1 MINSEL
7 KHTDFSRYTF
17 EEFLQNDFF
26 ISSVKYPTEEIQE
39 FWDRF
44 EKSTPSNIDDYFAA
58 REYIETISTSEGDLL
73 SDQELGELWAD
84 IQTTNIKNDKIKHKN
99 FFLIGLTAAA
109 SVAILVGSFFLLKNY
124 QAVLAPDIATFA
136 VQTKTELPA
145 TEETLLILAEDKVV
159 SLKEKETTITY
170 DSVAIKANEEN
181 ISKKELAVYNQL
193 VIPRGKRSVLTFSDG
208 SKVWVNAGTRVIYPT
223 EFEKD
228 KREIYVDGE
237 IYIEVAR
244 DEERPF
250 YVRTK
255 DMNVRVLGTKFNVTA
270 YESEPIRSVVLA
282 QGCVQVETTQ
292 TPKAILAPNQ
302 MFSSV
307 EGKYFT
313 GRCGTNDFMGKW
325 SLLFQ

>member
-1 MINSEL
+1 M
-7 KHTDFSRYTF
+7 
-17 EEFLQNDFF
+17 
-26 ISSVKYPTEEIQE
+26 
-39 FWDRF
+39 
-44 EKSTPSNIDDYFAA
+44 
-58 REYIETISTSEGDLL
+58 
-73 SDQELGELWAD
+73 
-84 IQTTNIKNDKIKHKN
+84 
-99 FFLIGLTAAA
+99 
-109 SVAILVGSFFLLKNY
+109 
-124 QAVLAPDIATFA
+124 APDIATFA

-255 DMNVRVLGTKFNVTA
+255 DH
-270 YESEPIRSVVLA
+270 YCPI
-282 QGCVQVETTQ
+282 
-292 TPKAILAPNQ
+292 KI
-302 MFSSV
+302 
-307 EGKYFT
+307 
-313 GRCGTNDFMGKW
+313 
-325 SLLFQ
+325 

>member
-1 MINSEL
+1 MKMINSEL

-73 SDQELGELWAD
+73 SNQELGDLWAD

-124 QAVLAPDIATFA
+124 QAILAPDIATFA

-193 VIPRGKRSVLTFSDG
+193 VIPRGKRSVLTFLM
-208 SKVWVNAGTRVIYPT
+208 A
-223 EFEKD
+223 
-228 KREIYVDGE
+228 
-237 IYIEVAR
+237 
-244 DEERPF
+244 
-250 YVRTK
+250 
-255 DMNVRVLGTKFNVTA
+255 L
-270 YESEPIRSVVLA
+270 
-282 QGCVQVETTQ
+282 
-292 TPKAILAPNQ
+292 
-302 MFSSV
+302 
-307 EGKYFT
+307 KY
-313 GRCGTNDFMGKW
+313 G
-325 SLLFQ
+325 

>member
-1 MINSEL
+1 MATYQAVS
-7 KHTDFSRYTF
+7 YTH
-17 EEFLQNDFF
+17 LDVYKRQ
-26 ISSVKYPTEEIQE
+26 
-39 FWDRF
+39 
-44 EKSTPSNIDDYFAA
+44 DDYFAA

-208 SKVWVNAGTRVIYPT
+208 SKAVSYTHLIRHVGWQRCL
-223 EFEKD
+223 
-228 KREIYVDGE
+228 
-237 IYIEVAR
+237 
-244 DEERPF
+244 
-250 YVRTK
+250 VR
-255 DMNVRVLGTKFNVTA
+255 
-270 YESEPIRSVVLA
+270 S
-282 QGCVQVETTQ
+282 TTIHW
-292 TPKAILAPNQ
+292 KI
-302 MFSSV
+302 
-307 EGKYFT
+307 
-313 GRCGTNDFMGKW
+313 
-325 SLLFQ
+325 

>member
-136 VQTKTELPA
+136 VQTDLPA
-145 TEETLLILAEDKVV
+145 RR
-159 SLKEKETTITY
+159 
-170 DSVAIKANEEN
+170 NPFGR
-181 ISKKELAVYNQL
+181 
-193 VIPRGKRSVLTFSDG
+193 PRR
-208 SKVWVNAGTRVIYPT
+208 
-223 EFEKD
+223 
-228 KREIYVDGE
+228 
-237 IYIEVAR
+237 
-244 DEERPF
+244 
-250 YVRTK
+250 
-255 DMNVRVLGTKFNVTA
+255 
-270 YESEPIRSVVLA
+270 
-282 QGCVQVETTQ
+282 
-292 TPKAILAPNQ
+292 
-302 MFSSV
+302 
-307 EGKYFT
+307 
-313 GRCGTNDFMGKW
+313 
-325 SLLFQ
+325 